1 MNILFFL
8 TPKHDVDYIYDDFT
22 LRQAME
28 KLEYHG
34 YSALPVLNRE
44 GCYVGTLSE
53 GDLLRA
59 VKENYGLDLKA
70 AENIRVNQIP
80 RSRHI
85 ASVTATNR
93 MEDLIDLACS
103 QNFVPVVDDDNIFIG
118 LITRKDIIRH
128 CYHEVLRL
136 KFELRDCGEK

>member
-70 AENIRVNQIP
+70 AENIRVSQIP

-85 ASVTATNR
+85 ASVTATSR
-93 MEDLIDLACS
+93 M
-103 QNFVPVVDDDNIFIG
+103 
-118 LITRKDIIRH
+118 
-128 CYHEVLRL
+128 
-136 KFELRDCGEK
+136 

>member
-8 TPKHDVDYIYDDFT
+8 TPKRDVDFIYDDFT
-22 LRQAME
+22 VRQAIE

-34 YSALPVLNRE
+34 YSAVPVLNRE

-53 GDLLRA
+53 GDILRA
-59 VKENYGLDLKA
+59 IKENYGLDLKA
-70 AENIRVNQIP
+70 AETMRVSQIP
-80 RSRHI
+80 QSRHI
-85 ASVTATNR
+85 ASVTATSR
-93 MEDLIDLACS
+93 MEDLIDLACC
-103 QNFVPVVDDDNIFIG
+103 QNFVPVVDDDDKFIG

-136 KFELRDCGEK
+136 KFELRDCADK

>member
-8 TPKHDVDYIYDDFT
+8 TPKHDVHYIYDDFT
-22 LRQAME
+22 LCQATEMME
-28 KLEYHG
+28 EYC
-34 YSALPVLNRE
+34 YSALPVLTRE
-44 GCYVGTLSE
+44 GRYVGTLSE
-53 GDLLRA
+53 GDILRA
-59 VKENYGLDLKA
+59 FKEQHAMDFKM
-70 AENIRVNQIP
+70 AESIP
-80 RSRHI
+80 VSKITRSRHI
-85 ASVTATNR
+85 ASVTATSR

-103 QNFVPVVDDDNIFIG
+103 QNFVPVVDDDDIFIG